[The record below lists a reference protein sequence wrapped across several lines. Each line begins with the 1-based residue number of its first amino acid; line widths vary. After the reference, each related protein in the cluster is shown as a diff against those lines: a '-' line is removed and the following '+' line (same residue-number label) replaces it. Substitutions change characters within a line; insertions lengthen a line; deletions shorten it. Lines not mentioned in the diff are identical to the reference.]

1 MASADQGFSKDRYSM
16 VPRTLIFLDCG
27 DMVLMLKGNPSKK
40 IWASKYNGIGGH
52 VERGEDI
59 INAAKRELFEESGFR
74 TEDLWLGAVVTIDVQ
89 DTGGILLFVFRG
101 QIEKDTCKDLE
112 PTTSVEGSLEW
123 VHRSEVFELPL
134 VDDLPVLLP
143 KLFSHWGG
151 DPIIYASYKYCDDD
165 LAFVFA

>member
-1 MASADQGFSKDRYSM
+1 MAPAEQGFSEDRYSM

-27 DMVLMLKGNPSKK
+27 DLVLMLKGSPSKK

-89 DTGGILLFVFRG
+89 ETGGILLFVFRG
-101 QIEKDTCKDLE
+101 QIDKDTCKDLE
-112 PTTSVEGSLEW
+112 PATSVEGSLEW
-123 VHRSEVFELPL
+123 VHRSEVFDLPL

-143 KLFSHWGG
+143 KLFSHREG
-151 DPIIYASYKYCDDD
+151 DPIIYANYKYDDDD
-165 LAFVFA
+165 LAIVFA